1 MQCDNKNI
9 EREEEMKESIYI
21 AFPYTVEYD
30 TKEEKEKLLRSI
42 ISGRIIAVTT
52 AHGYIERVKGKAFVV
67 CDINVQMKK

>member
-1 MQCDNKNI
+1 
-9 EREEEMKESIYI
+9 MKT
-21 AFPYTVEYD
+21 P
-30 TKEEKEKLLRSI
+30 TKLSEKHELVPLHEKLTSEEKEKLLRSI